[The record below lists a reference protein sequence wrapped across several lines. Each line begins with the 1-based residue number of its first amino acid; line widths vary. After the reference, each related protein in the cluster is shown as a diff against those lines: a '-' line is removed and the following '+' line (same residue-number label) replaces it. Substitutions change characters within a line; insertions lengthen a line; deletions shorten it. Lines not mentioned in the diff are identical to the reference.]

1 MATLQDLRNTFY
13 DILREKQDDGG
24 GTSAYPLTLCDL
36 LLNAAQQKI
45 IAGRV
50 INPLTKEE
58 VRKWD
63 IYFLKKEKFY
73 TTLPV
78 LYLSEDLEVWDTEIP
93 TSDTTWYPTSWTLFL
108 DGNVVQY
115 TNTTATEFTGVTG
128 IEFDHKAGIEI
139 SYMYELPADYS
150 SIINVIYKNKLQLPA
165 KQFDSIFEEMN
176 GYKWSFQNR
185 AQGVDMY
192 NAPYR
197 INPFYTIKDAAYI
210 LVYNFKEQDQM
221 LKVRYERLPITMV
234 NSNDDV
240 DIDND
245 IYAKTTIPYL
255 AVWEMLFNRWEEER
269 AAQILNFAMWQIRE
283 MYDRYN
289 TTDYEQISGKAYKM
303 NKWSRSWLNF

>member
-13 DILREKQDDGG
+13 DILRETQDDGG
-24 GTSAYPLTLCDL
+24 GTSAYPLTLVDL

-73 TTLPV
+73 TTVPV
-78 LYLSEDLEVWDTEIP
+78 VYVSEELSIWDTEIE

-108 DGNVVQY
+108 EGNVIQY
-115 TNTTATEFTGVTG
+115 TNKTATQFTGVTG
-128 IEFDHKAGIEI
+128 IEFAHKGWTQIN
-139 SYMYELPADYS
+139 YMYELPDDYS

-165 KQFDSIFEEMN
+165 KQFDSIFEDLN
-176 GYKWSFQNR
+176 AYKGSYKNR
-185 AQGVDMY
+185 AQGINFYD
-192 NAPYR
+192 APHR
-197 INPFYTIKDAAYI
+197 IPPFYSIKDAKYI
-210 LVYNFKEQDQM
+210 LIYNFEEQDQM
-221 LKVRYERLPITMV
+221 LKVRYERLPNNMEDA
-234 NSNDDV
+234 NDIV

-255 AVWEMLFNRWEEER
+255 AVGEMLFNRWEEER
-269 AAQILNFAMWQIRE
+269 AAQLLNFSMWQIRE

-289 TTDYEQISGKAYKM
+289 STDYEQISGKAYRM
-303 NKWSRSWLNF
+303 GKWSRGWLNI